1 MRRPAYGILK
11 GFEPNLT
18 ERLRARRSGVYP
30 LKVIRLKQVLS
41 FNCFRLPTA
50 LLLCGFTLL
59 AGDDPI
65 ARNSLRG
72 IKGIYLGVDP
82 LNTEAIKLGLT
93 DEALK
98 KVLEEKLS
106 SRGIKV
112 LAQQDIK
119 TPIYL
124 FLNVTLNHPPN
135 APFWVYSLTLS
146 LKQMVSLRRDPSVQM
161 AAPTWALT
169 KNGLAGEK
177 VFASAITKAAAD
189 VGDSFVTAFKAVN
202 PK

>member
-1 MRRPAYGILK
+1 MRPS
-11 GFEPNLT
+11 P
-18 ERLRARRSGVYP
+18 
-30 LKVIRLKQVLS
+30 
-41 FNCFRLPTA
+41 
-50 LLLCGFTLL
+50 
-59 AGDDPI
+59 DPI

-72 IKGIYLGVDP
+72 IKGIFVGVDP
-82 LNTEAIKLGLT
+82 LTTEAIKLGLT
-93 DEALK
+93 PDSLQ
-98 KVLEEKLS
+98 KVLEEKLR
-106 SRGIKV
+106 SRGINV

-124 FLNVTLNHPPN
+124 YLNVTLNHPPN

-146 LKQMVSLRRDPSVQM
+146 LKQMVSLRRDASMQL

-177 VFASAITKAAAD
+177 VFATAITKAAAD